1 MDLDLDSIKEENII
15 LEENRNMAKEDN
27 DVNMEKVEEKTF
39 DNCILY
45 SWK

>member
-1 MDLDLDSIKEENII
+1 MDLDLDAIKEENII

-27 DVNMEKVEEKTF
+27 DVNMKKLKKKTF